1 MRTTQHEILMK
12 CDVPDQLGL
21 LDDAILELFG
31 GVFVGFF
38 LKTLF
43 LTLPPSPSLPPPNIR
58 NHHRVCLGLV
68 VVLLLPLPLPARA

>member
-31 GVFVGFF
+31 GVFVVFF
-38 LKTLF
+38 KNSF
-43 LTLPPSPSLPPPNIR
+43 SYSASFSFAPPAHIR
-58 NHHRVCLGLV
+58 NHHQVCLGLV
-68 VVLLLPLPLPARA
+68 VVALFPLPLPARA